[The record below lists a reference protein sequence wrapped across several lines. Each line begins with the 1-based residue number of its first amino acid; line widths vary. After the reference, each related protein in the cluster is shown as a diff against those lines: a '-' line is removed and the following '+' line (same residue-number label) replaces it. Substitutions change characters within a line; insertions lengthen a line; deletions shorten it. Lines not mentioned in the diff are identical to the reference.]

1 MSRKTRLA
9 KEQISPKLRAHPG
22 VGFKGKVVAEMT
34 EKRSFAARFASAI
47 SIYGERRVLIMLLL
61 GFSSGLPFMLVFG
74 TMSAWLREAGVSRTE
89 IGLMSYV
96 GLAYTIK
103 FLWAPLIDQ
112 IRLPWLASRLGKRRA
127 WMIVA
132 QALVALALVGISF
145 CDPHVALTPI
155 ALFAVMLA
163 FASATQDISVD
174 AWRIEAASDEKQG
187 AMAAAY
193 QLGYRLAII
202 ASGAGALYLAQFVS
216 WHAAYLA
223 MAALMCIGIGA
234 ALAAPRLADAQ
245 LAVLGEAAVKAFA
258 GRFALHGPLK
268 DAVTWIYRAAVA
280 PFVDFFGHRGWQ
292 ALVIL
297 ALIGLYRLPD
307 FVMGVMANPLYIDL
321 GFSLATI
328 ATVVKVF
335 GVWMTIAGAIVGGVS
350 IARLGI
356 LRSLLIGASAV
367 SLTNFLFAWL
377 ATRGGDVSALTIAIG
392 AENFSGGFAATSL
405 IAYMSSLTNHE
416 FTATQYALFSSA
428 YALPGK
434 LLGGMSGIM
443 VDWYG
448 AQGTLRD
455 VLIGY
460 APTLTAKTAGYVPFF
475 VTTGLLGLPAILLI
489 FYLLR
494 RETGTPG
501 QVEST
506 AAAS

>member
-1 MSRKTRLA
+1 M
-9 KEQISPKLRAHPG
+9 
-22 VGFKGKVVAEMT
+22 AENSKN
-34 EKRSFAARFASAI
+34 ESFARRFANAVSV
-47 SIYGERRVLIMLLL
+47 YGDRQIFIMLLL

-112 IRLPWLASRLGKRRA
+112 IRLPWLAERLGKRRA

-132 QALVALALVGISF
+132 QALIALALVGISF

-163 FASATQDISVD
+163 FSSATQDISVD

-202 ASGAGALYLAQFVS
+202 ASGAGALYVAQYVS

-223 MAALMCIGIGA
+223 MAVLMCIGMGA
-234 ALAAPRLADAQ
+234 ALAAPRLADAP
-245 LAVLGEAAVKAFA
+245 LAVIGEAAVEALA

-268 DAVTWIYRAAVA
+268 RGVTWLYRAAVA
-280 PFVDFFGHRGWQ
+280 PFVDFFGQRGWQ
-292 ALVIL
+292 AFIIL

-350 IARLGI
+350 VARLGV
-356 LRSLLIGASAV
+356 LRSMLLGATAV
-367 SLTNFLFAWL
+367 ALTNFLFSWL

-392 AENFSGGFAATSL
+392 AENFSGGFAATCL

-448 AQGTLRD
+448 AQAPLRD
-455 VLIGY
+455 LLIGY
-460 APTLTAKTAGYVPFF
+460 APDLTARTAGYVPFF
-475 VTTGLLGLPAILLI
+475 ATTGLLGLPAVLLI
-489 FYLLR
+489 LYLLR
-494 RETGTPG
+494 RE
-501 QVEST
+501 ST
-506 AAAS
+506 APRKAESLEAAS

>member
-1 MSRKTRLA
+1 MAEESNKESLA
-9 KEQISPKLRAHPG
+9 K
-22 VGFKGKVVAEMT
+22 
-34 EKRSFAARFASAI
+34 RFANAASV
-47 SIYGERRVLIMLLL
+47 YGERRVFIMLLL

-112 IRLPWLASRLGKRRA
+112 IRLPWLAERLGKRRA
-127 WMIVA
+127 WMVVA

-163 FASATQDISVD
+163 FSSATQDISVD
-174 AWRIEAASDEKQG
+174 AWRIEAAASEKQG

-202 ASGAGALYLAQFVS
+202 ASGAGALYVAQYVS
-216 WHAAYLA
+216 WHVAYLA
-223 MAALMCIGIGA
+223 MAMLMSIGMAA

-245 LAVLGEAAVKAFA
+245 LAVIGEAAVETLA
-258 GRFALHGPLK
+258 GRLALHGPLK
-268 DAVTWIYRAAVA
+268 RAFTWVYRAAVA

-292 ALVIL
+292 ALIIL

-350 IARLGI
+350 IARLGV
-356 LRSLLIGASAV
+356 LRSMLMGASAV
-367 SLTNFLFAWL
+367 AVTNFLFSWL

-392 AENFSGGFAATSL
+392 AENFSGGFAATCL
-405 IAYMSSLTNHE
+405 IAYMSSLTNQE

-448 AQGTLRD
+448 AQPALRD
-455 VLIGY
+455 LLVGY

-489 FYLLR
+489 LYLLR
-494 RETGTPG
+494 RE
-501 QVEST
+501 ST
-506 AAAS
+506 ASRPAESIEVVS